1 MFRTIAKYM
10 IFAGMIAGPAIAQP
24 LDLSKGEDAI
34 VAFRKLQCSA
44 KDGKPSFFHWS
55 GRVYSRVEGEP
66 DRLLFRVEGMNV
78 RQCSNYTD
86 PVRGI
91 GFRQVSREIMI
102 YLDPKTGEVMRSW
115 ANPWSGKTVDVIH
128 VANDP
133 VNMRGP
139 SFAKNK
145 DGSAYGLGGRADGG
159 LYFLNYEVPLFYKNP
174 LAGEY
179 QEQVGNQYHAM
190 EMFNFITDE
199 KDLLDRKK
207 DMALS
212 SKVSWVRVAPFLPWM
227 EMGSRP
233 GLMVFN
239 ASGHKLASFTE
250 LPQVMQDE
258 IRKNY
263 PIYVA
268 PPPVD
273 DARENET
280 SWTYLKKM
288 IDAKRNAD
296 KK

>member
-1 MFRTIAKYM
+1 MFRTILKSLAFISCM
-10 IFAGMIAGPAIAQP
+10 ASPALAQP
-24 LDLSKGEDAI
+24 LDLSKGEDSI

-44 KDGKPSFFHWS
+44 KDSVPSFYHWS
-55 GRVYSRVEGEP
+55 GRAYSRVEGEP

-78 RQCSNYTD
+78 RQCTSYND
-86 PVRGI
+86 PVRGV
-91 GFRQVSREIMI
+91 GVRQVSREVMI
-102 YLDPKTGEVMRSW
+102 YLDPKTGEVLRSW
-115 ANPWSGKTVDVIH
+115 SNPWSGKTVDVIH

-145 DGSAYGLGGRADGG
+145 DGSSYSLGGRADGG
-159 LYFLNYEVPLFYKNP
+159 LYFLNIEVPLFYKNP
-174 LAGEY
+174 LAGDY
-179 QEQVGNQYHAM
+179 QDQVGNHYHAM
-190 EMFNFITDE
+190 ELFNFIIDE

-207 DMALS
+207 DMALT

-239 ASGHKLASFTE
+239 ASGHKLASFTQ
-250 LPQVMQDE
+250 LPQVLQDE
-258 IRKNY
+258 IRKSY
-263 PIYVA
+263 PAYVA

-288 IDAKRNAD
+288 IDAKRAAVQ
-296 KK
+296 K